1 MRRLLVLQF
10 AAGAALF
17 AWPRR
22 PPIEHELAD
31 VQERLVAILAD
42 LARGG
47 DCTTIGDRI
56 ESIRRDI
63 EGIRQ
68 RQRGGRWLLGR

>member
-22 PPIEHELAD
+22 APMIEHELAD

-68 RQRGGRWLLGR
+68 RQRGGWLRR